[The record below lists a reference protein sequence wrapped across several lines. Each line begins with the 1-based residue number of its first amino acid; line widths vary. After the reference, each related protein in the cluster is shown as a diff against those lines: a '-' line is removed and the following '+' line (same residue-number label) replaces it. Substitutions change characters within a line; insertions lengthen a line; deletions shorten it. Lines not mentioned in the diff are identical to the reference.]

1 MRAAELQSEEDSRNK
16 IDVYKK
22 VEKHK
27 FRDIQKLRG
36 DHAEVDYQNEKE
48 FLGLKVKQL
57 KNDLLDI
64 EVKLTDAL
72 NNAFKDF
79 EARLKL
85 LITTMK
91 EKTGDFF
98 GESQEEVLQF
108 AGKLTIHG
116 LEKADEVTAYL
127 DAVPDE
133 KKEQEIDAK
142 E

>member
-1 MRAAELQSEEDSRNK
+1 MKFNTKEKKKLIGDCSRKMRTAELQSENDSRIK

-27 FRDIQKLRG
+27 YRDIQKLRG
-36 DHAEVDYQNEKE
+36 DHAEVDYQVEKD
-48 FLGLKVKQL
+48 FLSLHVKGL

-79 EARLKL
+79 EARLKN
-85 LITTMK
+85 LITSMK

-98 GESQEEVLQF
+98 
-108 AGKLTIHG
+108 
-116 LEKADEVTAYL
+116 
-127 DAVPDE
+127 
-133 KKEQEIDAK
+133 
-142 E
+142 